1 MRKQNKGITLIEL
14 MVAVAVIGILAGVA
28 YPSYVDFVTR
38 SNRAEPQQ
46 ELLRIANLQEMYYV
60 DNREY
65 TADMKA
71 LGLNA
76 DPYVTDSGLYS
87 IDATLNTNK
96 DEFIL
101 KATAQGT
108 QATNDSAC
116 LNMQVTET
124 GAKSATS
131 ADCWEK

>member
-1 MRKQNKGITLIEL
+1 M
-14 MVAVAVIGILAGVA
+14 
-28 YPSYVDFVTR
+28 F
-38 SNRAEPQQ
+38 
-46 ELLRIANLQEMYYV
+46 YV

>member
-1 MRKQNKGITLIEL
+1 MRKQNKGVTLIEL
-14 MVAVAVIGILAGVA
+14 MVAVAIIGILAGVA

-76 DPYVTDSGLYS
+76 DPYITDSGLYS

-116 LNMQVTET
+116 LTMQVTET

>member
-1 MRKQNKGITLIEL
+1 MRKQNKGVTLIEL
-14 MVAVAVIGILAGVA
+14 MVAVAIIGILAGVA

-76 DPYVTDSGLYS
+76 DPYITDSGLYS

-101 KATAQGT
+101 KAR
-108 QATNDSAC
+108 
-116 LNMQVTET
+116 
-124 GAKSATS
+124 
-131 ADCWEK
+131 EKEREPRTKRKEQ